1 MRAAADVVHL
11 LALDV
16 HTADEHRV
24 RPLEILRRGRA
35 QVLVDE
41 TDLPVLWEVCSNQ
54 QQALR
59 RHERLDAVGQGVGVL
74 EGPERRRIARKDA
87 EDTPCCLYAL
97 SSHQSTPKRPQI

>member
-1 MRAAADVVHL
+1 RRHTRFSRDWSSDVCSSDLIMVMRAAADVVHL

-59 RHERLDAVGQGVGVL
+59 RHEQIGRASGR
-74 EGPERRRIARKDA
+74 ERYMMGDG
-87 EDTPCCLYAL
+87 EDD
-97 SSHQSTPKRPQI
+97 